1 MSKESYELK
10 EYQLKKSN
18 ALVHSKYRASD
29 MEIDVI
35 NMAQRRVQI
44 EYTDSGLEDYVARLY
59 PNEINKL
66 VKKGKNIYREMKKLA
81 FTLQGH
87 AMLIEDPARKRF
99 AVFSTMPLVTYED
112 QVLTIHFA
120 PLAMKGNIISI
131 QDNYGFVLQ
140 NIAITSMLKGAYAKR
155 LYEILSSHA
164 YKIQG
169 PNGKHHVTY
178 RVSELKFMLGVA
190 NMDETAVKNKIATYK
205 DDQIIDYDYLYDKV
219 VIEKMFERWDSFSA
233 CVLKKAQKEM
243 DKKADITFDYKGIRE
258 GHETKIV
265 EFTIRR
271 NVPEQSWEQYIDST
285 ARIIDENTSETYKQ
299 LTLFSTNYPELDK
312 FIGHNDLTEDDMYML
327 LQLSGNSEQMVLD
340 AIAYVDSKKG
350 RTDNYVGY
358 LRHYITNDGYKKNI
372 AISDGSVENAEFEDE
387 LAAERNTVKYQLD
400 KWKAIKEHM
409 ELFKEFL
416 EEKGVTVEQIESLI
430 SRPEDRI
437 RMFEEWMD
445 IKGR

>member
-1 MSKESYELK
+1 MPKESYELK
-10 EYQLKKSN
+10 EYQVKKSN
-18 ALVHSKYRASD
+18 VLVHSKYRASEI
-29 MEIDVI
+29 EIDVI
-35 NMAQRRVQI
+35 NIAYRRVQL
-44 EYTDSGLEDYVARLY
+44 EYTDSGLDDYVARLY

-81 FTLQGH
+81 LTLQGH
-87 AMLIEDPARKRF
+87 AMLIEDPESKRF
-99 AVFSTMPLVTYED
+99 AVFSIMPTVTYD
-112 QVLTIHFA
+112 NQILTIHFH
-120 PLAMKGNIISI
+120 PLAMKGNIIAI
-131 QDNYGFVLQ
+131 TDKYGFMLQ
-140 NIAITSMLKGAYAKR
+140 NIAITSMLKGAYTKR
-155 LYEILSSHA
+155 LYEILSTHA

-169 PNGKHHVTY
+169 PNGRHHVTY

-205 DDQIIDYDYLYDKV
+205 DDQLIDYDYLYDKV
-219 VIEKMFERWDSFSA
+219 VIEKMFERWDSFST

-265 EFTIRR
+265 EFTIRK
-271 NVPEQSWEQYIDST
+271 NVPGQSWEQYIDST
-285 ARIIDENTSETYKQ
+285 ASIIDENTSETYKQ

-312 FIGHNDLTEDDMYML
+312 FIGHNNLTEDVMYIL
-327 LQLSGNSEQMVLD
+327 LQLANYNEQMVID
-340 AIAYVDSKKG
+340 AITYVDSKRG
-350 RTDNYVGY
+350 RTDDYVGY
-358 LRHYITNDGYKKNI
+358 LKHYINHGGYKRI

-387 LAAERNTVKYQLD
+387 LAAERKTVKYQLD
-400 KWKAIKEHM
+400 KWNSIKEHM
-409 ELFKEFL
+409 GLFKKFL

-445 IKGR
+445 ITGK